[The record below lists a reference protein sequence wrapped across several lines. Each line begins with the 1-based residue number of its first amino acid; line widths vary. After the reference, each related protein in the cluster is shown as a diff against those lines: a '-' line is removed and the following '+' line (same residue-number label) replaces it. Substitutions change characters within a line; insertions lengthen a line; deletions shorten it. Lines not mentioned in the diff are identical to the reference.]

1 MQESGSQTESCI
13 TPTVSGLEDGKEQRM
28 FRRIDV
34 KKQWEK
40 KGIVLEE
47 MRYLTLCM
55 SLMSVYMTFWSLK
68 LKKIYER
75 YMFFS

>member
-40 KGIVLEE
+40 RNSVRGNEISHFMYVPHVCLYDFLEFK
-47 MRYLTLCM
+47 T
-55 SLMSVYMTFWSLK
+55 
-68 LKKIYER
+68 KKDI
-75 YMFFS
+75 